1 MEIRITAADAG
12 KTILTL
18 TRRDLGFSSALL
30 KKLKFTEGGILV
42 NGRFVTVRY
51 VLKEG
56 DVLALAMDDTAQD
69 VSPYIVPAPLSLPVL
84 YEDEEL
90 TAVNKPPDMPAHP
103 SLGHKLDTVANALAY
118 RYGDKPYV
126 FRPVNRLD
134 RDTSGVMLTANSKL
148 SAFRMAR
155 LMQTGR
161 IRKIYAAV
169 LCGHLPEKAGVIDT
183 PIRRMGE
190 SIILRETCAADAP
203 GAHAAETRYR
213 VLSETEDYTVAA
225 AYPITGRTHQIRVH
239 FTSLGCPL
247 VGDDLYGTA
256 SPHIARHAL
265 HAAVTSFPHPTGG
278 EKMVLRA
285 PLPEDMC
292 LLIRDLFGETA
303 PRVFEEIE
311 NLC

>member
-1 MEIRITAADAG
+1 MELRITAADAG

-42 NGRFVTVRY
+42 NGQFVTVRY
-51 VLKEG
+51 VLQEG
-56 DVLALAMDDTAQD
+56 DVLSLAMDDTAED

-84 YEDEEL
+84 YEDDAV

-148 SAFRMAR
+148 AAFHMAR
-155 LMQTGR
+155 LMQTGH

-169 LCGHLPEKAGVIDT
+169 LHGHLPAKEGVIDA
-183 PIRRMGE
+183 PIRRMAE
-190 SIILRETCAADAP
+190 SIIIRETCAPDAP
-203 GAHAAETRYR
+203 GAHTAETRYR
-213 VLSETEDYTVAA
+213 VLLETEAYTVAA

-247 VGDDLYGTA
+247 VGDDLYGCA
-256 SPHIARHAL
+256 SPHIGRHAL
-265 HAAVTSFPHPTGG
+265 HAAVTSFPHPTSG
-278 EKMVLRA
+278 EEMILRA
-285 PLPEDMC
+285 PLPEDMRR
-292 LLIRDLFGETA
+292 LICDLCGERA
-303 PRVFEEIE
+303 PDVFEEIE
-311 NLC
+311 TLC

>member
-42 NGRFVTVRY
+42 NGQFVTVRY
-51 VLKEG
+51 VLQEG
-56 DVLALAMDDTAQD
+56 DVLSLAMDDTAED

-84 YEDEEL
+84 YEDAEL

-118 RYGDKPYV
+118 RYGEKPYV

-155 LMQTGR
+155 LMQTGQ
-161 IRKIYAAV
+161 IRKAYVAV
-169 LCGHLPEKAGVIDT
+169 LCGHLPLKEGVIDR
-183 PIRRMGE
+183 PIRRMAE
-190 SIILRETCAADAP
+190 SIMIRETCAPDAP
-203 GAHAAETRYR
+203 GAHNAETRYR
-213 VLSETEDYTVAA
+213 ILAETEEYTVAA

-239 FTSLGCPL
+239 FTHLGCPL
-247 VGDDLYGTA
+247 VGDDLYGSA
-256 SPHIARHAL
+256 SPRIARHAL
-265 HAAVTSFPHPTGG
+265 HAAVTSFPHPTTK
-278 EKMVLRA
+278 EEMVLRA
-285 PLPEDMC
+285 PLPEDMRR
-292 LLIRDLFGETA
+292 LICDVFGE
-303 PRVFEEIE
+303 RSSHVFEEIE
-311 NLC
+311 TLC